1 MNGSRYLLDSNILV
15 WLDLGNPRLVPSF
28 LSLMEEAEERFL
40 SAATAWELSLK
51 IANGKLQLDSSFDS
65 LLKVFHLKE
74 LPVCIRHGDRAARL
88 PLIHRDPF
96 DRLLVAQAF
105 VEGLVLVTS
114 DKKLAEYG
122 VPILLV

>member
-1 MNGSRYLLDSNILV
+1 MNGSRYLLDSNIFV
-15 WLDLGNPRLVPSF
+15 WLDMGNPRLVPSV
-28 LSLMEEAEERFL
+28 LSLLEEADERFL

-74 LPVCIRHGDRAARL
+74 LPVCIRHGDRATRL

-122 VPILLV
+122 VPVLLV

>member
-15 WLDLGNPRLVPSF
+15 WLDMGNPRLVPSV
-28 LSLMEEAEERFL
+28 LSLLEEADERFL

-74 LPVCIRHGDRAARL
+74 LLVCIRHGDRATRL
-88 PLIHRDPF
+88 PLILRDPF

-122 VPILLV
+122 VPVLLV

>member
-1 MNGSRYLLDSNILV
+1 MNGTRYLLDSNILV

-28 LSLMEEAEERFL
+28 LSILEEAEEIFL

-51 IANGKLQLDSSFDS
+51 IANGKLQIDSSFDS

-74 LPVCIRHGDRAARL
+74 LPVCIRHGDHAARL

-122 VPILLV
+122 VPVLLA

>member
-15 WLDLGNPRLVPSF
+15 WLDLGNPRLDPTF
-28 LSLMEEAEERFL
+28 LSLLEEADERFL

-74 LPVCIRHGDRAARL
+74 LPVCIRHCDRASRL

-114 DKKLAEYG
+114 DKRLTDYG

>member
-28 LSLMEEAEERFL
+28 LSLLEEADERFL

-74 LPVCIRHGDRAARL
+74 LLVCIRHGDRASKL

-105 VEGLVLVTS
+105 VEGLILVTS

-122 VPILLV
+122 VPVLLV